1 MVYATTL
8 SDEEYGLLIS
18 YYKRG
23 PNTLVRARAHA
34 IILSAQN
41 IRTPQIAQMLLYNK
55 HTVGTWIKHWNSE
68 RMASLFPKYQGNE
81 NAAKLTR
88 AQKKE
93 IENVLGNPPSD
104 KGLPGTFWTLPG
116 LKQYVNTVFGV
127 VYESTKSYYFLL
139 KHCGYSFKL
148 PSPFDRRRD
157 ERLIE
162 ARMKE
167 IRKEIKPFLKN
178 PDWEVLVQDECHI
191 NWEEETRRAWIKRG
205 EKTIVK
211 LERDKGQSQSYFG
224 ALNQKTGT
232 HHLIELSW
240 QDSANT
246 IAALQL
252 LSKEYPGKKLCI
264 VWDNAKWHKS
274 QELREH
280 LKKGQSLEHIHLI
293 NFPPYAPDENPQ
305 EHVWKEGKQMIANT
319 NFESFTA
326 LKDAF
331 CSAVTGR
338 TFNYR
343 VLDGSM

>member
-1 MVYATTL
+1 MIYTITP
-8 SDEEYGLLIS
+8 SDEEHELLVS

-34 IILSAQN
+34 ILLSAQK

-55 HTVGTWIKHWNSE
+55 HTVGMWIKTWKRE
-68 RMASLFPKYQGNE
+68 RIASLFPKYQGNQ

-93 IENVLGNPPSD
+93 IENVLGSPPSNE
-104 KGLPGTFWTLPG
+104 GLPGTFWTLPN
-116 LKQYVNTVFGV
+116 LKQHVHTAFGV

-157 ERLIE
+157 EKLIE
-162 ARMKE
+162 VRMKE
-167 IRKEIKPFLKN
+167 ICKEINPFLKN
-178 PDWEVLVQDECHI
+178 LDWEVLVQDECHV
-191 NWEEETRRAWIKRG
+191 NWEEEIRRAWIKRG
-205 EKTIVK
+205 EKTVVK

-224 ALNQKTGT
+224 ALNQRTGQ

-240 QDSANT
+240 QDSAHT

-252 LSKEYPGKKLCI
+252 LSREYPGKKLCI
-264 VWDNAKWHKS
+264 IWDNAKWHKS
-274 QELREH
+274 QELREQ
-280 LKKGQSLEHIHLI
+280 LKKGRSLEHVHLI
-293 NFPPYAPDENPQ
+293 NFPPYAPDENPE
-305 EHVWKEGKQMIANT
+305 EHVWKEGKEAIANT
-319 NFESFTA
+319 NFESFND

-331 CSAVTGR
+331 CAAVTGR
-338 TFNYR
+338 TFDYR
-343 VLDGSM
+343 VLDG